1 MTRGRRGVVMGEQ
14 ADLEA
19 LYKARFPTDELAS
32 KHALWQVLCAD
43 FFQKFVDPE
52 GTVVDIGA
60 GYCEFINNI
69 RAKRRIAVDLNP
81 GVRDFAGSGVELI
94 NDSCTAIRGL
104 GDGCVDTV
112 FMSNFL
118 EHLPSKDL
126 VLATLRESK
135 RILKPNGR
143 LVILQPNIRFLY
155 DVYWD
160 FFDHHTALSDRSL
173 SEAISLTG
181 MTTEVLIPKFLPYTT
196 KSRIPQNPWLVR
208 LYLKVPVVWHL
219 LGKQALLVARK

>member
-1 MTRGRRGVVMGEQ
+1 MSEK

-19 LYKARFPTDELAS
+19 LYKARFPSGELAS
-32 KHALWQVLCAD
+32 KHALWKVLCAH
-43 FFQKFVDPE
+43 FFQKFIDSE

-81 GVRDFAGSGVELI
+81 GVRDFADSGVELI
-94 NDSCTAIRGL
+94 NESCTAIRNL
-104 GDGCVDTV
+104 DDECADAV

-135 RILKPNGR
+135 RILKPKGR
-143 LVILQPNIRFLY
+143 LIILQPNIRYLY

-173 SEAISLTG
+173 NEAIALIG
-181 MTTEVLIPKFLPYTT
+181 MTTELLIPKFLPYTT
-196 KSRIPQNPWLVR
+196 KSRLPQSPWLVR
-208 LYLKVPVVWHL
+208 LYLKVPVAWNV
-219 LGKQALLVARK
+219 LGRQALLVARK

>member
-1 MTRGRRGVVMGEQ
+1 MSEK
-14 ADLEA
+14 ADLEG

-32 KHALWQVLCAD
+32 KHAIWQVLCAH
-43 FFQKFVDPE
+43 FFQKFVDPD

-69 RAKRRIAVDLNP
+69 RARRRIAVDLNP
-81 GVRDFAGSGVELI
+81 SVRDFAASGVELI
-94 NDSCTAIRGL
+94 NESCTAIREL
-104 GDGCVDTV
+104 PDGCADAV

-135 RILKPNGR
+135 RILKPKGR
-143 LVILQPNIRFLY
+143 LIILQPNIRFLY

-160 FFDHHTALSDRSL
+160 FFDHHTPLSDKSL
-173 SEAISLTG
+173 NEAISLIG
-181 MTTEVLIPKFLPYTT
+181 MTAEVSIPKFLPYTT
-196 KSRIPQNPWLVR
+196 KSRIPQSPWLVR
-208 LYLKVPVVWHL
+208 LYLKVPLAWHL
-219 LGKQALLVARK
+219 LGRQALLVARK

>member
-1 MTRGRRGVVMGEQ
+1 MREK
-14 ADLEA
+14 ADLES
-19 LYKARFPTDELAS
+19 LYKARFSNDELAS
-32 KHALWQVLCAD
+32 RYAIWQVLCAH
-43 FFQKFVDPE
+43 FFQKFVDPN

-81 GVRDFAGSGVELI
+81 SVSDFAQPGVELI
-94 NDSCTAIRGL
+94 NDSCTAIRDL
-104 GDGCVDTV
+104 DDECADVV

-118 EHLPSKDL
+118 EHLTSKDL

-135 RILKPNGR
+135 RILRANGR
-143 LVILQPNIRFLY
+143 LIILQPNIRFLY

-160 FFDHHTALSDRSL
+160 FFDHHTPLSDRSL
-173 SEAISLTG
+173 KEAISLIG
-181 MTTEVLIPKFLPYTT
+181 MTAEVLIPRFLPYTT
-196 KSRIPQNPWLVR
+196 KSRIPRSPWLVR
-208 LYLKVPVVWHL
+208 LYLKVPVAWSL

>member
-1 MTRGRRGVVMGEQ
+1 MKRQSMDEK
-14 ADLEA
+14 ADLEN
-19 LYKARFPTDELAS
+19 LYKTRFAGDELPSRYAI
-32 KHALWQVLCAD
+32 WQVLCTH
-43 FFQKFVDPE
+43 FFQKFVDPD

-81 GVRDFAGSGVELI
+81 GVRNFAKPDVELI
-94 NDSCTAIRGL
+94 NDSCTAIRDL
-104 GDGCVDTV
+104 DDECADVV

-118 EHLPSKDL
+118 EHLSSKDL

-135 RILKPNGR
+135 RILRANGR
-143 LVILQPNIRFLY
+143 LIILQPNIRFLY

-160 FFDHHTALSDRSL
+160 FFDHHTPLSDKSL
-173 SEAISLTG
+173 SEAIALIG
-181 MTTEVLIPKFLPYTT
+181 MTTEVLIPRFLPYTT
-196 KSRIPQNPWLVR
+196 KSRIPQNPWMVR
-208 LYLKVPVVWHL
+208 LYLKVPVVWRL